1 MYEIR
6 WDGETR
12 YLNGGNPYE
21 PCMALVR
28 EKAASGKPLPP
39 DIFIVKA
46 LHADH
51 PEEEEIGLS
60 TIIQLLHMEN
70 QFPGAYED
78 DPKMI

>member
-1 MYEIR
+1 MYEIQ
-6 WDGETR
+6 WGEDTQYR
-12 YLNGGNPYE
+12 EGGNPYE

-28 EKAASGKPLPP
+28 EKTQLGKPLPA

-51 PEEEEIGLS
+51 PEELEIGLS
-60 TIIQLLHMEN
+60 TIIQLLHMDNEY
-70 QFPGAYED
+70 PEDYDD